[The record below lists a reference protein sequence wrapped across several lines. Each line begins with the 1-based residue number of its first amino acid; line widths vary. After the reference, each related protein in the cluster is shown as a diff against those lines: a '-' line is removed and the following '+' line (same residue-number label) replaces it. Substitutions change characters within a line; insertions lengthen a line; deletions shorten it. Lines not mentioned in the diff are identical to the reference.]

1 MKKPVTF
8 REYIWLLETI
18 YKEKQLSLAE
28 INERWLAME
37 MSEGISIQPRTF
49 HRHRDAIAD
58 IFGIHIDYDLKT
70 KKYYIINRRDMQQ
83 GTVANWL
90 MDTLSVGNELAD
102 CVGLKDRIILE
113 NTPAA
118 GIALESVV
126 KAMKKNVRLKF
137 TYKKYDETLTTT
149 RTVEPYCLKLYS
161 RQWYLLG
168 KENGTLKQFGLDRI
182 ISAEISDERFE
193 MDRDF
198 SAERYYQ
205 ETYGLV
211 NDQKMSVARIT
222 VRAYGKE
229 VSRIESQPIH
239 PSQQLLHRG
248 DGWSD
253 FQMEMKPSYEFR
265 GMILS
270 RAGLLQVLQ
279 PEWLVEEIKGMALK
293 VIGKEDE
300 TIKTIKEF

>member
-1 MKKPVTF
+1 
-8 REYIWLLETI
+8 
-18 YKEKQLSLAE
+18 
-28 INERWLAME
+28 ME

-49 HRHRDAIAD
+49 HRHRYAIAD
-58 IFGIHIDYDLKT
+58 IFGIHIDYDQKT
-70 KKYYIINRRDMQQ
+70 KKYYIINRRDMEQ

-113 NTPAA
+113 STPSA

-137 TYKKYDETLTTT
+137 TYRKYDETKTTT
-149 RTVEPYCLKLYS
+149 RVVEPYCMKLYN

-168 KENGTLKQFGLDRI
+168 KEDGTLKQFGLDRI
-182 ISAEISDERFE
+182 VTAEPSDERFE

-211 NDQKMSVARIT
+211 NDAKMKVETIV
-222 VRAYGKE
+222 VRAFGKE
-229 VSRIESQPIH
+229 ISRIESQPIH
-239 PSQQLLHRG
+239 PSQQQLQRG

-253 FQMEMKPSYEFR
+253 FRLEMKPSYEFR
-265 GMILS
+265 GMVLG

-279 PEWLVEEIKGMALK
+279 PEWLVEEITRMAMK
-293 VIGKEDE
+293 VIDRSKCTE
-300 TIKTIKEF
+300 

>member
-18 YKEKQLSLAE
+18 YKEQRLSLAE

-49 HRHRDAIAD
+49 HQHRYAIAD
-58 IFGIHIDYDLKT
+58 IFGIHIDYDQKA
-70 KKYYIINRRDMQQ
+70 KKYYIINRRDMEQ

-113 NTPAA
+113 STPSA

-137 TYKKYDETLTTT
+137 TYRKYDETKTTT
-149 RTVEPYCLKLYS
+149 RVVEPYCMKLYN

-168 KENGTLKQFGLDRI
+168 KEDGTLKQFGLDRI
-182 ISAEISDERFE
+182 VTAEPSDERFE

-211 NDQKMSVARIT
+211 NDAKMKVETIV
-222 VRAYGKE
+222 VRAFGKE
-229 VSRIESQPIH
+229 ISRIESQPIH
-239 PSQQLLHRG
+239 PSQQQLQRG

-253 FQMEMKPSYEFR
+253 FRLEMKPSYEFR
-265 GMILS
+265 GMVLG

-279 PEWLVEEIKGMALK
+279 PEWLVEEITRMAMK
-293 VIGKEDE
+293 VIDRSKCTE
-300 TIKTIKEF
+300 